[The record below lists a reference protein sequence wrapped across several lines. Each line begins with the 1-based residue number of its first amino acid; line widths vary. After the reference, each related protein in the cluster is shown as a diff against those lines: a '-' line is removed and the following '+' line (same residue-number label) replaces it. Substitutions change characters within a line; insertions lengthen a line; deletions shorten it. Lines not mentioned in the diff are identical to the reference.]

1 MASSL
6 FDLTGRVALITGGS
20 KGLGKAMARAFAQAG
35 ADVIISSRHPAELE
49 AALPEILHGTHRKGS
64 WITSDLSRREE
75 MQRLADEALEA
86 FGRIDILVNNAGSNI
101 PEAVDAIQDANWDRL
116 MELNVTSC
124 MVLSRAL
131 APQMKSRGWGRIIH
145 ISSVMGLTSKAG
157 RTTYS
162 ATKAALIGMT
172 RAMALDLGPSGV
184 TVNCIAP
191 GPFLTDLPLSVL
203 SPEDRQNFAERT
215 ALGRWGDP
223 QELAGPALLLASDA
237 GSYITGSTLL
247 VDGGVL
253 CKSL

>member
-1 MASSL
+1 MATSL
-6 FDLTGRVALITGGS
+6 FDLTGRVALISGGS

-35 ADVIISSRHPAELE
+35 ADVIISSRHAAELE

-64 WITSDLSRREE
+64 WISADLSRRDE
-75 MQRLADEALEA
+75 MERLAEESLEA
-86 FGRIDILVNNAGSNI
+86 FGRVDILVNNAGSNI
-101 PEAVDAIQDANWDRL
+101 PEPIDEIQDANWDRL
-116 MELNVTSC
+116 LDLNLTSC

-131 APQMKSRGWGRIIH
+131 APQMKQRHWGRIIH

-172 RAMALDLGPSGV
+172 RAMALDLGASGI

-203 SPEDRQNFAERT
+203 SPADRQNFADRT
-215 ALGRWGDP
+215 ALGRWANP
-223 QELAGPALLLASDA
+223 EELAGPALLLASDA